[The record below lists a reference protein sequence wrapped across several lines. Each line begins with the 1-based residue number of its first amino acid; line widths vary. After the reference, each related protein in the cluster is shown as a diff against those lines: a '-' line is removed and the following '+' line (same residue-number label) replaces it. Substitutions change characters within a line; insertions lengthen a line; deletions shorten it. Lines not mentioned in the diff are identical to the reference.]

1 MKFQFGNIPLRKPLN
16 CECQKLNFSTSNNLL
31 DQTVMRMSMYVEQQ
45 SNNNN
50 KSNKEHIKRRT
61 FWLLPKTEFPI
72 LSITVSV
79 FLVFLLF
86 LSERYFKEALFAG
99 VMIQPKHIE
108 IQQLLNCECIFK
120 IYVSFC
126 IFILL
131 YAI

>member
-1 MKFQFGNIPLRKPLN
+1 MKFQFGNIPLPKPLN

-31 DQTVMRMSMYVEQQ
+31 DQTVMRMSMYLEQQ

-50 KSNKEHIKRRT
+50 KSNKERIKRRT

-99 VMIQPKHIE
+99 VMI
-108 IQQLLNCECIFK
+108 
-120 IYVSFC
+120 
-126 IFILL
+126 
-131 YAI
+131 